1 MSTPR
6 GGEKFDASI
15 VDGMYELFEGES
27 WSYYIV
33 YPCFINIVLLQST
46 DLAAAVPQDRPRPAR
61 PCPILPI
68 VYCRSIDSAPAST
81 GREID
86 DALLTAIEDLIAER
100 NAALPGAPAL
110 NDGGCSLGAQ
120 IAAVTC

>member
-1 MSTPR
+1 MSTPP

-27 WSYYIV
+27 WSYIYSLPLLYID
-33 YPCFINIVLLQST
+33 LLQST
-46 DLAAAVPQDRPRPAR
+46 NLAAAVPEDSPRPAR

-110 NDGGCSLGAQ
+110 NDGGCALGAQ
-120 IAAVTC
+120 IAAVTR